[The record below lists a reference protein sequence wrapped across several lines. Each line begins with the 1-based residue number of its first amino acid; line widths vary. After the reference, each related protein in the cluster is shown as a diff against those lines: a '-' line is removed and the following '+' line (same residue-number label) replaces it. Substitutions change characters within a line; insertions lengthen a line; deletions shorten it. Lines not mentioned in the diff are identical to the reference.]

1 MLVPDATTIIV
12 LSVAASALILLM
24 CLPIYFELR
33 KPKDRGPKVIMADFP
48 SLKMFIPYITSL
60 ANVDAEMEFDAS
72 LARRVAE
79 IIAFLPSLEI

>member
-33 KPKDRGPKVIMADFP
+33 KPKDGGPKVIIADFP
-48 SLKMFIPYITSL
+48 SLKMFISYITSL

-72 LARRVAE
+72 LAQRVAE